1 MMPAK
6 RRRERVV
13 PSRFR
18 DSVVLPHAKKSRAA
32 AAAAEAGESEG
43 GEVYD
48 VVVRAVEPKD
58 AAFGAVETAVWTGD
72 EQPVQTEEELYL
84 ACRNISRS
92 SRSGGFSG
100 SAVTSLSNA
109 SRNVAL
115 ERRSVVVECKP
126 KREGG
131 EKREDFYWPEDFVLG
146 DVVWAKS
153 GKKCP
158 AWPALVIDP
167 LLHAPEVVLNSCIP
181 GALCVMFFGYSSGGH
196 GRDYGWV
203 KQGMLFPFV
212 DYLDRFQGQPLYKL
226 KAIKFRTAIEEAFI
240 AERGFF
246 ELEMDGGCSLEK
258 SANDQSIPDG
268 IQEGTGSNNEQ
279 ECQSEAQVV
288 AKSSACCDS
297 CGNHLPSKISK
308 KRKQAGEQ
316 LLCRHCEKL
325 LQSKQYCGI
334 CKKIW
339 HHTDGGN
346 WVCCDECQIWV
357 HVECDR
363 TCSNLEDLEIADYF
377 CPDCKSKRKIVSPV
391 KQMNTS
397 NSSECTTTSK
407 EKLPEMIP
415 VVCFGM
421 DASYLPKKHMI
432 LCQCNSCKE
441 RLMSL
446 SEWERHTG
454 SRKKNWKMSV
464 KIKSSGDPLVTLLD
478 DIPCANFKSSTPSIK
493 KEELLKL
500 LDHSFSPVNARWT
513 TERCAVCRWVEDWD
527 YNKIIICNR
536 CQIAVHQ
543 ECYGARDVQD
553 FTIWVCRACELP
565 KQKRECCLCPVK
577 GGAFKPTDVDQFWVH
592 VTCAWFQPKVSFPA
606 DETMEPAMGLLSI
619 PSEYFK
625 KACVIC
631 KQTHGACTQCYKCS
645 TYYHAMC
652 ASRAGYRMELQY
664 SEKNGR
670 NITKMVSY
678 CAFHSTPDPDNVLI
692 VKTPEGVFSTKFLPQ
707 NNEKQAGARLVRKE
721 NLQEKVFPAKV
732 SDCPAARCLAYE
744 MVKTKKEPGEAIA
757 HRIIGPR
764 HHSQDSIEYLNTF
777 MDQKDDISFST
788 FKERLRYLQK
798 TENKRVSCGHSGIH
812 GWGLFAAKKI
822 QEGQMVIE
830 YRGEQVRRSVSDLR
844 EARYHRENK
853 DCYLFKISEDVVID
867 ATEKGNIAR
876 LINHSCMPNC
886 YARIMS
892 VGDEKSQI
900 ILIAKRDVSAGE
912 ELTYDYLFDPDESED
927 CKVPCLCKAPN
938 CRGYMN

>member
-1 MMPAK
+1 MLASRIPLKRCTAAAVVLPGEGEVEVEMEESPAGGEGSSMMVPAK

-18 DSVVLPHAKKSRAA
+18 DSVVALPLPPAKKGRPAKKAA
-32 AAAAEAGESEG
+32 GG
-43 GEVYD
+43 GGGDGEVYN
-48 VVVRAVEPKD
+48 VEVRAVEPQG
-58 AAFGAVETAVWTGD
+58 AGFGAVETVVWSGD
-72 EQPVQTEEELYL
+72 ERPAQTEEELYR

-92 SRSGGFSG
+92 SSSSGFSG
-100 SAVTSLSNA
+100 SVVTSLSNA
-109 SRNVAL
+109 GGNAAP
-115 ERRSVVVECKP
+115 EGKSVVVECKP

-131 EKREDFYWPEDFVLG
+131 EKKEDFYWPEDFVLG
-146 DVVWAKS
+146 DVVWARS

-158 AWPALVIDP
+158 AWPAVVIDP
-167 LLHAPEVVLNSCIP
+167 LLHAPAVVLNSCIP

-196 GRDYGWV
+196 GRDYGWI
-203 KQGMLFPFV
+203 KQGMIFPFV
-212 DYLDRFQGQPLYKL
+212 DYLDRFQGQVLYKL
-226 KAIKFRTAIEEAFI
+226 KANRFREAIEEAFL

-246 ELEMDGGCSLEK
+246 ELEMDEGCSPEK
-258 SANDQSIPDG
+258 SVNDQSVPDCL
-268 IQEGTGSNNEQ
+268 QEGTGSNNDQ
-279 ECQSEAQVV
+279 ECQSDAQVV
-288 AKSSACCDS
+288 DKSPGCCDS
-297 CGNHLPSKISK
+297 CGNRVPSKIAK
-308 KRKQAGEQ
+308 KKKQAGEQ
-316 LLCRHCEKL
+316 LLCRHCDKL

-357 HVECDR
+357 HVECDL
-363 TCSNLEDLEIADYF
+363 TCINMEDLENADYF
-377 CPDCKSKRKIVSPV
+377 CPDCKSKRKTVPPV
-391 KQMNTS
+391 EQMNTP
-397 NSSECTTTSK
+397 NSSE
-407 EKLPEMIP
+407 
-415 VVCFGM
+415 
-421 DASYLPKKHMI
+421 I

-464 KIKSSGDPLVTLLD
+464 KLKSNGDPLVTLLD
-478 DIPCANFKSSTPSIK
+478 DIPCANLKSSTPNIN

-500 LDHSFSPVNARWT
+500 LASSFRPVNARWT

-543 ECYGARDVQD
+543 ECYGACDVQD
-553 FTIWVCRACELP
+553 FTNWVCRACELP
-565 KQKRECCLCPVK
+565 KQKRECCLCPIK
-577 GGAFKPTDVDQFWVH
+577 GGALKPTDIDQLWVH
-592 VTCAWFQPKVSFPA
+592 VTCAWFQPKVSFPV
-606 DETMEPAMGLLSI
+606 DEKMEPAMGILSI

-625 KACVIC
+625 KTCVIC
-631 KQTHGACTQCYKCS
+631 KQMHGACTQCYKCS

-670 NITKMVSY
+670 NITRMVSY

-707 NNEKQAGARLVRKE
+707 NNEKQTGTRLVRKE
-721 NLQEKVFPAKV
+721 NLQEKVLPAEI
-732 SDCPAARCLAYE
+732 SDCPAARCLPYE
-744 MVKTKKEPGEAIA
+744 VLKNKKEPGEAIA
-757 HRIIGPR
+757 HRIMGPR
-764 HHSQDSIEYLNTF
+764 HHSQESIECLNAC
-777 MDQKDDISFST
+777 MKI
-788 FKERLRYLQK
+788 
-798 TENKRVSCGHSGIH
+798 ENKRVSCGRSGIH

-830 YRGEQVRRSVSDLR
+830 YRGDQVRRSVADLR
-844 EARYHRENK
+844 EARYRREKK
-853 DCYLFKISEDVVID
+853 DCYLFKISEDVVVD
-867 ATEKGNIAR
+867 ATEQGNIAR

-892 VGDEKSQI
+892 VGNEKSQI

-927 CKVPCLCKAPN
+927 CRVPCLCKAPN